1 MTTYDLNS
9 KCDKTTINNAY
20 IFSGGGG
27 GVDGLC
33 CGRSGGE
40 GPVGGHPRP
49 RAHPGHGHH
58 LQRCIQ
64 TETKTQEIT

>member
-1 MTTYDLNS
+1 MTSTVNVTKLNIIHIY
-9 KCDKTTINNAY
+9 CF
-20 IFSGGGG
+20 FSGGGG

-40 GPVGGHPRP
+40 GPVGRHPRP
-49 RAHPGHGHH
+49 RAHPGHGPH
-58 LQRCIQ
+58 LQRYIQ